1 MQGRDVQI
9 VQVYDLFSV
18 ISIELAVPSNN
29 NDVITWKKGGMID
42 AMDGLR
48 GFQKQK
54 KALKHAVQ

>member
-1 MQGRDVQI
+1 M
-9 VQVYDLFSV
+9 QVYDLFSV
-18 ISIELAVPSNN
+18 ISIEPAVPSNN
-29 NDVITWKKGGMID
+29 NNVITWKKGGMID